1 MAKVRKKKQED
12 IDFGEW
18 NCPKSWNDINLGL
31 YQDIEQY
38 YIDNKDNVNIIDIL
52 HILCDKTKDEVN
64 ALPLQFIEKI
74 LEQLTFLNEQPQVE
88 PSNKVEI
95 NGEPYIVHT
104 DRELRTGEFVAT
116 DMVIKSDSH
125 DYATLM
131 AILCRKEGEEYDS
144 KFENEILPDRVEL
157 FKKQPI
163 TKILP
168 IVNFFLQLYILSTA
182 PSQLSSLIEEGLSLT
197 QESIENSRRNGDLS
211 MLSTWL
217 LMRKLNK
224 LKKSIRHI

>member
-1 MAKVRKKKQED
+1 MDKINED
-12 IDFGEW
+12 IDFGQW
-18 NCPKSWNDINLGL
+18 ICPKSWDDITLEK
-31 YQDIEQY
+31 YMEIEQY
-38 YIDNKDNVNIIDIL
+38 YLNTEGKVNIIDIL
-52 HILCDKTKDEVN
+52 HIICNKTKDEVN
-64 ALPLQFIEKI
+64 ALPIVFVEKI
-74 LEQLTFLNEQPQVE
+74 LEQIAFIQEQPQVE
-88 PSNKVEI
+88 PSNKVDI
-95 NGEPYIVHT
+95 NGEAYIVHT
-104 DRELRTGEFVAT
+104 DRELRTGEFVAA
-116 DMVIKSDSH
+116 DMAIKSDSH

-144 KFENEILPDRVEL
+144 KFENEILPDRIEL

-168 IVNFFLQLYILSTA
+168 IITFFLQLYILSTA